1 MPMTRVD
8 TIKSVVFAT
17 GNHGK
22 AKTLERYLKHH
33 NIMVR
38 VVPRSLDI
46 IEPQAD
52 TAEEI
57 ALMKG
62 RQAYQQVHGPVLVDD
77 SSFHIDA
84 LGGFPGPYIK
94 YMLTTIGI
102 DGIMAF
108 MEGQTNRKAHF
119 LSCLVYIDEK
129 GNEHIFTDEPF
140 RGSIAERADTY
151 VHPEEWSPLWLI
163 FIPEGLDKTLSQLS
177 ASERMLTSVKREE
190 NDAYAKFCGWLKSS
204 Q

>member
-1 MPMTRVD
+1 MKRDDMTK
-8 TIKSVVFAT
+8 TIIFAT
-17 GNHGK
+17 GNLGK

-33 NIMVR
+33 GLAVR
-38 VVPRSLDI
+38 VIPKSLTI

-57 ALMKG
+57 ALTKA
-62 RQAYQQVHGPVLVDD
+62 RQAYSQVQGPVLVDD

-108 MEGQTNRKAHF
+108 MKNQINRKAHF
-119 LSCLVYIDEK
+119 LSCLVYIDEHGK
-129 GNEHIFTDEPF
+129 EHIFTDEPF
-140 RGSIAERADTY
+140 RGSIAEQPDGY
-151 VHPEEWSPLWLI
+151 VHPEEWSPLWRI

-177 ASERMLTSVKREE
+177 AGERMLTSVKREE
-190 NDAYAKFCGWLKSS
+190 NDAYAKFCGWFKAS